1 MKVRLKQAWS
11 HWSKGHVFPEMPGG
25 QARALIER
33 GIAEEMVEE
42 VKSVRAPVDR
52 ALRRRDLVTR

>member
-1 MKVRLKQAWS
+1 MKVRLKKPWS
-11 HWSKGHVFPEMPGG
+11 QWSKGHVFTEMPGG